1 VAVAGRGRL
10 HRTVASPTEGRHD
23 VNEQG
28 RHELFLALEGALST
42 EPARTLMEQLPPR
55 RWDDLATHDDLARF
69 DERCVRIDE
78 RFVRIDER
86 FAVVDQRFDRIE
98 RRLDGHDA
106 RFTGIEQTL
115 ARIEAKFDE
124 RFRGLDDRF
133 EASENRVIA
142 EFRGELI
149 AHSRL
154 MFFSMVGAIFTAAS
168 LAFAAVRF

>member
-1 VAVAGRGRL
+1 M
-10 HRTVASPTEGRHD
+10 SP
-23 VNEQG
+23 NEQG
-28 RHELFLALEGALST
+28 RHELFLALEGALGT

-69 DERCVRIDE
+69 DERFVRIDE

-86 FAVVDQRFDRIE
+86 FERIDERFTVVDQRFDRIE

-106 RFTGIEQTL
+106 RFSGIEQTL

-124 RFRGLDDRF
+124 KFRGLDDRF
-133 EASENRVIA
+133 VASENRVIA

-154 MFFSMVGAIFTAAS
+154 MYFSMIGAIFTAAS

>member
-1 VAVAGRGRL
+1 M
-10 HRTVASPTEGRHD
+10 SP
-23 VNEQG
+23 NEQG
-28 RHELFLALEGALST
+28 RHELFLALEGALGT
-42 EPARTLMEQLPPR
+42 DPARTLMEQLPPR

-69 DERCVRIDE
+69 DERFVRIDE
-78 RFVRIDER
+78 RFERIDER

-124 RFRGLDDRF
+124 KFRGLDDRF

>member
-1 VAVAGRGRL
+1 M
-10 HRTVASPTEGRHD
+10 SP
-23 VNEQG
+23 NEQG
-28 RHELFLALEGALST
+28 RHELFLALEGALGT
-42 EPARTLMEQLPPR
+42 EPARTLMGQLPPR

-69 DERCVRIDE
+69 DER
-78 RFVRIDER
+78 FVRIDER
-86 FAVVDQRFDRIE
+86 FERIDERFTVVDQRFDRIE

-106 RFTGIEQTL
+106 RFSGIEQTL
-115 ARIEAKFDE
+115 ARIEAKFDGK
-124 RFRGLDDRF
+124 FRGLDDRF

-154 MFFSMVGAIFTAAS
+154 MFYSMIGAIFTAAS